1 MLIPPPQGAR
11 RGRDKQMTLL
21 AAESLTVSARIGDE
35 TFPVIRNLDFAVA
48 PGKIL
53 GLVGESGA
61 GKSMVGRAIAQL
73 LPPGFA
79 VSGGRLIFAGE
90 DLVTMP
96 AERRRP
102 LIGRDIAFVPQEPLA
117 ALNPVLTVGQ
127 QMGEHLA
134 RLGLPPSARRAEAL
148 RLIDRVHL
156 PDPPAVLARYP
167 HQLSGGMCQRVLIAL
182 AFASRP
188 RLVVADEPTTA
199 LDVTIQARIVELIAE
214 LQARDGTALIFITH
228 DLRLA
233 AQICDDVLVLYAGR
247 AVEYGPARQVMA
259 VPAHPYT
266 RSLKLAAPAM
276 AGPRRALQA
285 LPDRMPGLRALKD
298 LTGCSFAPRC
308 PIAVA
313 ECSAAEPPL
322 KEVAAGQAAACI
334 RTEATAYIRAV
345 DLAPPPAPEAGTP
358 LIAVE
363 NLSKIFAAP
372 RLFRRGHAV
381 TAVDDVSFALAAH
394 EFVGLVGE
402 SGSGKS
408 TLARLIVGLE
418 QPSAGRITVAG
429 QDVTNHSPAARRA
442 RIDTVQLVFQ
452 DPRSALNPRRSVASI
467 VTQPLEARGPAN
479 AAERRERAQVLLADI
494 GLAGETAVRYP
505 AQLSGGQ
512 RQRVNI
518 ARALCIAPRV
528 LVADEI
534 VSGLDVSV
542 QAQLINLLIRLRDEH
557 DFSML
562 FISHDLAVV
571 RYLCA
576 RVLVMLRGKIVEQG
590 ATEQIFSAPQHPY
603 TRALIAAVP
612 PDDPAA
618 RWKAA
623 VSV

>member
-1 MLIPPPQGAR
+1 
-11 RGRDKQMTLL
+11 MTLL
-21 AAESLTVSARIGDE
+21 AAQALTVTARIGGAAI
-35 TFPVIRNLDFAVA
+35 PVIRDLDFALA

-53 GLVGESGA
+53 GLVGESAA

-79 VSGGRLIFAGE
+79 VTDGRIAFADE

-96 AERRRP
+96 AERRRA

-134 RLGLPPSARRAEAL
+134 RLGRAPAARRAEAL
-148 RLIDRVHL
+148 RLLDLVHL
-156 PDPPAVLARYP
+156 PRPAEVLARYP

-199 LDVTIQARIVELIAE
+199 LDMTIQARIVQLIAE

-233 AQICDDVLVLYAGR
+233 AQICDAVLVLYAGR
-247 AVEYGPARQVMA
+247 AVEGGPARQVMA
-259 VPAHPYT
+259 APAHPYT
-266 RSLKLAAPAM
+266 RSLKLAAPGM
-276 AGPRRALQA
+276 AGPHRVLQA
-285 LPDRMPGLRALKD
+285 LPDHMPGLLALKD
-298 LTGCSFAPRC
+298 LAGCSFAPRC

-313 ECSAAEPPL
+313 ECRAAEPPL
-322 KEVAAGQAAACI
+322 TPVGEGHAAACI
-334 RTEATAYIRAV
+334 RIGATAQIRPA
-345 DLAPPPAPEAGTP
+345 DLAPPRGAQAGTP
-358 LIAVE
+358 LIAAE
-363 NLSKIFAAP
+363 NLTKHFAPHRMFGRAD
-372 RLFRRGHAV
+372 AV
-381 TAVDDVSFALAAH
+381 TAVDGVSFTLAAN

-408 TLARLIVGLE
+408 TLARLVVGLE
-418 QPSAGRITVAG
+418 QPTAGRMTVAG
-429 QDVTNHSPAARRA
+429 QDVTDDSPAARRA
-442 RIDTVQLVFQ
+442 RIDTVQMVFQ

-467 VTQPLEARGPAN
+467 VTQPLEARGHAN
-479 AAERRERAQVLLADI
+479 ATARRERAQVLLADI
-494 GLAGETAVRYP
+494 GLPAEIAARYP

-518 ARALCIAPRV
+518 ARALCIAPKV
-528 LVADEI
+528 LIADEI

-542 QAQLINLLIRLRDEH
+542 QAQLINLLLRLRDEH
-557 DFSML
+557 GFSML

-571 RYLCA
+571 RHLCA
-576 RVLVMLRGKIVEQG
+576 RVLVMLRGKIVEEG
-590 ATEQIFSAPQHPY
+590 ATEEIFAAPRHPY
-603 TRALIAAVP
+603 TQALIAAVP

-618 RWKAA
+618 RWSMLERA
-623 VSV
+623 

>member
-1 MLIPPPQGAR
+1 MLMVRSVRNREPAPA
-11 RGRDKQMTLL
+11 MSLL
-21 AAESLTVSARIGDE
+21 AAQSLTVTARIGGE
-35 TFPVIRNLDFAVA
+35 AIPVIRSLDFTLAR
-48 PGKIL
+48 GKIL

-79 VSGGRLIFAGE
+79 VTGGRLDFAGD

-96 AERRRP
+96 AERRRA
-102 LIGRDIAFVPQEPLA
+102 LLGRDIAFVPQEPLA

-127 QMGEHLA
+127 QMGEHLQ
-134 RLGLPPSARRAEAL
+134 RLGLAPAARRAEAL
-148 RLIDRVHL
+148 RLFDRVHL
-156 PDPPAVLARYP
+156 PHPAEVFDRYP

-182 AFASRP
+182 AFAGRP

-199 LDVTIQARIVELIAE
+199 LDVTIQARIVQLIAE
-214 LQARDGTALIFITH
+214 LQARDGTALVFITH

-247 AVEYGPARQVMA
+247 AVERGPARQMMA
-259 VPAHPYT
+259 APAHPYT
-266 RSLKLAAPAM
+266 RSLKLAGPAM
-276 AGPRRALQA
+276 AGPRRAVAA
-285 LPDRMPGLRALKD
+285 LPDRMPGLTALKD

-313 ECSAAEPPL
+313 ECSAADPPL
-322 KEVAAGQAAACI
+322 TAVGAGHAAACI
-334 RTEATAYIRAV
+334 RTALTARIRPS
-345 DLAPPPAPEAGTP
+345 DLAAPPSPRAGTP
-358 LIAVE
+358 LITVE
-363 NLSKIFAAP
+363 NLTKRFAAR
-372 RLFRRGHAV
+372 RLFGRDQAV
-381 TAVDDVSFALAAH
+381 TAVDDVSFALAAN
-394 EFVGLVGE
+394 EFVGVVGE

-418 QPSAGRITVAG
+418 RPTAGRIAVAG
-429 QDVTNHSPAARRA
+429 RDVTDPSPAARRA

-452 DPRSALNPRRSVASI
+452 DPRSALNPRRPVASI
-467 VTQPLEARGPAN
+467 VTQPLEARGRARP
-479 AAERRERAQVLLADI
+479 AERRERAQALLTDI
-494 GLAGETAVRYP
+494 GLPPETAARYP

-518 ARALCIAPRV
+518 ARALCIAPKV

-542 QAQLINLLIRLRDEH
+542 QAQLLNLLVRLRDEH
-557 DFSML
+557 GFSML

-571 RYLCA
+571 RYLCP
-576 RVLVMLRGKIVEQG
+576 RVLVMLGGKIVEQG
-590 ATEQIFSAPQHPY
+590 LTEDVFAAPRHPY

-612 PDDPAA
+612 PDDPAVKWTVA
-618 RWKAA
+618 Q
-623 VSV
+623 